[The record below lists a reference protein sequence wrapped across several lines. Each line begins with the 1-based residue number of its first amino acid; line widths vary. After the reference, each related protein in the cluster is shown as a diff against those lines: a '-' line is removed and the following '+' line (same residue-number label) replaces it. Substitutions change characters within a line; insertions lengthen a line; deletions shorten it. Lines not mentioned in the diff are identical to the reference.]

1 MLRPN
6 QPDRLAVP
14 VWYVTRTPARLVFA
28 TLTVAM
34 LAVALLAAATP
45 ASAGVTNPKISILG
59 QPSIVWTDDAENPD
73 RKRPVLDIG
82 ETEIIYDDYLNP
94 YASGY
99 FTLAIAEEGL
109 ELEEGY
115 FTLFRGLP
123 GELALKGGQYRVP
136 FGRINP
142 THPHALPF
150 AEPFEVV
157 SSYLPGEEA
166 LIEPGVE
173 LSRRIPIVGDVSV
186 EVQADW
192 LQGNSFRVEREADE
206 TDSTDPL
213 NSGGDDGAELTRPA
227 FFGRLS
233 GFGMLGERSALEVGL
248 SAVGGTNNVDAGT
261 RTYVYGADAKAK
273 LWTSPQSYL
282 VLQGELLSRSL
293 EEAAWEDGGYVSND
307 LDSVGGYL
315 FADFNWASR
324 YNVGASFEVFEEPVA
339 RGGEGDATRD
349 GNPTM
354 RGLGLF
360 GGIALMEETT
370 AIRLDWKRLDP
381 DEGDGSNTLTLRV
394 IYSMGPHKAHQF

>member
-1 MLRPN
+1 MFRLI
-6 QPDRLAVP
+6 QPDRLAVSIWC
-14 VWYVTRTPARLVFA
+14 VLASVLMLTSALPAR
-28 TLTVAM
+28 
-34 LAVALLAAATP
+34 
-45 ASAGVTNPKISILG
+45 AGVTNPKISILG
-59 QPSIVWTDDAENPD
+59 QPRIVWTDDTEDPD

-123 GELALKGGQYRVP
+123 GDVALRGGQFRVP

-166 LIEPGVE
+166 FIEPGVQ
-173 LSRRIPIVGDVSV
+173 LSRRFPIVGDTSVQV
-186 EVQADW
+186 EVDW
-192 LQGNSFRVEREADE
+192 LQGNSFRLEREADE
-206 TDSTDPL
+206 SDGSDPL
-213 NSGGDDGAELTRPA
+213 NAGGDDGAELTRPA

-233 GFGMLGERSALEVGL
+233 GFGMLGERSALEVGF
-248 SAVGGTNNVDAGT
+248 SAAGGTNNVDAGT
-261 RTYVYGADAKAK
+261 RTYAYGADAKAK
-273 LWTSPQSYL
+273 LWTSPQAYL
-282 VLQGELLSRSL
+282 VLQGELLSLSR
-293 EEAAWEDGGYVSND
+293 EDAGWENGGYVAND
-307 LDSVGGYL
+307 VDAVGGYV
-315 FADFNWASR
+315 FADYNWASR
-324 YNVGASFEVFEEPVA
+324 YNVGASFEVFEAPEA
-339 RGGEGDATRD
+339 EG
-349 GNPTM
+349 PTT

-370 AIRLDWKRLDP
+370 AIRLDWKHLDP
-381 DEGDGSNTLTLRV
+381 EEGDGANTLTLRV